1 MKRIE
6 QVFFFV
12 VVILLDWIVEIMMKY
27 FVHEEIFG

>member
-6 QVFFFV
+6 QVFFYV